1 MAKMQVQNT
10 VVLEEA
16 QRDHF
21 TMIPNIVFDMGLGPH
36 SIALYAHLR
45 RIAGESGVCWR
56 STHTLAR
63 ETGISVGQV
72 SKSKRILEEAGLI
85 HIAEEPCPGGIRHVI
100 TITDI
105 WAVNHQYFVPNTQRS
120 PGEAQR
126 SPGEAQRSPGELKK
140 ITIRRSPEEDDYA
153 DRIDDVSVSYCEPQK
168 SHDLAAT
175 NASNSIPA
183 APNGAGGSAAQPHEI
198 LPEPKPKPESAQK
211 PKPKT
216 DSMLLP
222 QTREERVLF
231 GQLQEAARAAGRRGP
246 QRFQTPQQAEAFR
259 EAAAHLNGRTE
270 AIIKAAVVRG
280 ITTLAGVV
288 NYVAG
293 AARNA
298 RAESAGET
306 YGGVPVMRPV
316 QVQIQED

>member
-10 VVLEEA
+10 VMLEEA

-153 DRIDDVSVSYCEPQK
+153 DQIDDVSVSYCEPQK
-168 SHDLAAT
+168 SQDLAAT
-175 NASNSIPA
+175 GTSNDTSA
-183 APNGAGGSAAQPHEI
+183 APNGAGGSAAQPHETP
-198 LPEPKPKPESAQK
+198 PEQKPESKSAQK

-222 QTREERVLF
+222 QTLEERVLF

-246 QRFQTPQQAEAFR
+246 QRFQTPQQAAAFR
-259 EAAAHLNGRTE
+259 EAVECLNGRTE

-288 NYVAG
+288 SYVAG

-306 YGGVPVMRPV
+306 YGGVLVMRPV
-316 QVQIQED
+316 QIQIQED

>member
-153 DRIDDVSVSYCEPQK
+153 DQIDDVSVSYCEPQK
-168 SHDLAAT
+168 SQDLAAT
-175 NASNSIPA
+175 GTSNDTSA
-183 APNGAGGSAAQPHEI
+183 APSGAGGSAAQPHEI
-198 LPEPKPKPESAQK
+198 PPEPKPKPESAQK

-316 QVQIQED
+316 QIQIQED